1 MDSRAQEGAQGS
13 AIVVQE
19 LSHERRYFFKTDP
32 AINEIRTAAQRKKIL
47 MDKYKY
53 IASMEADDSVPV
65 LLRILLEIE
74 DELNAQLPEADLIEP
89 QSTPKYSTKST
100 VKKAIEMFAESD
112 ESMRTLR
119 KASSLELPGLL
130 LRLNEKIDG
139 AKIRGELD
147 QIKIMTAQINVDSA
161 THLLWKEA
169 CHYMRGLYH
178 RRADAPDL
186 DSCRDKNGYP
196 QKGKGEYPTKG
207 LVDMYFF
214 GKTGLTKM
222 DVCDA
227 YNQFADNIESR
238 IKIYEDAVKKAAEIE
253 GQNDEGIPARLRL
266 TKKDETRLELT
277 VEVAD
282 GQLPKLQKII
292 DHARQLSCNP
302 LLKTQLDYLSSSD
315 DVRIKMLEAAL
326 TQKYKLLDSQV
337 RGLRNFFGDMNA
349 ALENYLETCK
359 RNISAKSMVPGAI
372 LPDFLNNT
380 HTQLCRDAKARLAKA
395 DGDIQL
401 ELMIAIDVW
410 HELNNK
416 KSKTLLPEIHQ
427 ILMDVLN
434 ILFPPSVGFQAV
446 AALRPV
452 EVMEMP
458 HSSSDLKVEKLSEDR
473 ENYYKFKDELRA
485 HRSSMQDKVQES
497 VNPDLQL
504 PAAIQALLDIN
515 EKYSALDAVVESKFE
530 NAGYEI
536 AASDCKI
543 NLMTH
548 TKMFLHHAVSI
559 LGELDE
565 FESTFKALGIT
576 DIALRA
582 ALGERIKGDRIEEA
596 LKELI
601 SSSKFIE
608 ITEDSYKRWKEV
620 IAFLEATYSSAVM
633 KAKCKMINGVPQ
645 KQDGHYP
652 FVNKADAF
660 LFEKAKLTKVDVS
673 KYCHDI
679 ALSISQVVASY
690 EAKAQKNAGESNHPA
705 DEIPCCLRVIRK
717 GNKSIMVAETTSD
730 NVIFLNN
737 VHDYARAMFNNP
749 FLDAVSE
756 HRKSKDDIRLKNL
769 KSLVEDDKL
778 TLLAFDANKLCNFKQ
793 DIVRVLDTYIK
804 NTVIPTGYSL
814 GLFDKTHH
822 TLCETAKRDLASAK
836 GDVKL
841 ELLIVL
847 TLWKSLAGKSTNLLP
862 EVRKLLLDAINI
874 LCPANVLANVLSV
887 QQHKPANPGE
897 GKRLYGFGSYQ

>member
-1 MDSRAQEGAQGS
+1 MDSRAQEGAQGK

-32 AINEIRTAAQRKKIL
+32 AITEIRTAVQRKKIL
-47 MDKYKY
+47 MDKHKY

-74 DELNAQLPEADLIEP
+74 DQLNSQLPDVDLIEP
-89 QSTPKYSTKST
+89 QSTPKYTTKAT

-119 KASSLELPGLL
+119 KASKLELPGLL

-139 AKIRGELD
+139 TKIRGELD
-147 QIKIMTAQINVDSA
+147 QIKIMTAQIDVDS
-161 THLLWKEA
+161 TTCSLWKEA

-178 RRADAPDL
+178 RRADNSDL

-196 QKGKGEYPTKG
+196 QKGNGQYPTKG

-222 DVCDA
+222 DVSDA
-227 YNQFADNIESR
+227 YNQFADNIESQ
-238 IKIYEDAVKKAAEIE
+238 IKIYEDTLKKAAEIE
-253 GQNDEGIPARLRL
+253 GQNDEGIPARLRM
-266 TKKDETRLELT
+266 TKKDDARLQLT

-282 GQLPKLQKII
+282 DQLPTLQKIM
-292 DHARQLSCNP
+292 DHARQLACNP
-302 LLKTQLDYLSSSD
+302 LLKTQLDYLASSD

-326 TQKYKLLDSQV
+326 TQKYKLLDSQA
-337 RGLRNFFGDMNA
+337 RGLRNFLGDMNT

-359 RNISAKSMVPGAI
+359 RNISAKSVLPGAI

-380 HTQLCRDAKARLAKA
+380 HTQLCRDAKVRLIEAK
-395 DGDIQL
+395 GDIQL
-401 ELMIAIDVW
+401 ELMVAMDVW
-410 HELNNK
+410 HELNDK

-427 ILMDVLN
+427 ILMDALN
-434 ILFPPSVGFQAV
+434 ILFPPSAGFQAA
-446 AALRPV
+446 AALRPI
-452 EVMEMP
+452 ELMEMP
-458 HSSSDLKVEKLSEDR
+458 HSTSDLKMQKLSEDR
-473 ENYYKFKDELRA
+473 ENYYKFKQELRA
-485 HRSSMQDKVQES
+485 YRSSMQDKVQES

-504 PAAIQALLDIN
+504 SAAIQALLDIS
-515 EKYSALDAVVESKFE
+515 EKYSALDAVVESKLA
-530 NAGYEI
+530 NAGNEI
-536 AASDCKI
+536 AVSDRQI

-559 LGELDE
+559 LGEMDE
-565 FESTFKALGIT
+565 FESKFKALGIT

-582 ALGERIKGDRIEEA
+582 ALGERIKGERIEEA

-608 ITEDSYKRWKEV
+608 ITEDNCKLWKEV
-620 IAFLEATYSSAVM
+620 ISFLEATYSSALT
-633 KAKCKMINGVPQ
+633 KAKCKIIDGVPQ

-652 FVNKADAF
+652 FANKADAF
-660 LFEKAKLTKVDVS
+660 LFEKAKLTNVDVS
-673 KYCHDI
+673 KYCHEL
-679 ALSISQVVASY
+679 ALSISLVVASY
-690 EAKAQKNAGESNHPA
+690 EAKVQKVAGESNHPV
-705 DEIPCCLRVIRK
+705 DGIPCCLRVIRK
-717 GNKSIMVAETTSD
+717 GNKSLMVAETTSD
-730 NVIFLNN
+730 NAIFLTN
-737 VHDYARAMFNNP
+737 VHNYARAMFDNP
-749 FLDAVSE
+749 FLEAVSE

-778 TLLAFDANKLCNFKQ
+778 TLLAFDASKLCNFKQ
-793 DIVRVLDTYIK
+793 DVVRVLDTYIK
-804 NTVIPTGYSL
+804 NTVIPTGYTL

-874 LCPANVLANVLSV
+874 LCPANVLPV
-887 QQHKPANPGE
+887 QQYKPVNTNEDKALY
-897 GKRLYGFGSYQ
+897 RLGSHQ